1 MYVQAH
7 LLETTRSI
15 PPSSAVGAAGWI
27 ELAYVRA
34 SGPAFVRARAVPPRA
49 ARRTRRRGHELPRAA
64 PQPAARRD
72 HGQIDGRAG
81 PLSPRAGPT
90 SRQGLQNRWEPVRFD
105 RLPVKPVRPGFDLGR
120 YQTGPNSKFKF
131 EFKKMKNSQKILQG
145 ATNLMVSNF
154 LKNSFI

>member
-81 PLSPRAGPT
+81 SPLAAGRADLAVAPGDRTRNGRIVLLAPRYKIESLLPRRPT
-90 SRQGLQNRWEPVRFD
+90 QCMQL
-105 RLPVKPVRPGFDLGR
+105 RPGLPP
-120 YQTGPNSKFKF
+120 TGQDKSW
-131 EFKKMKNSQKILQG
+131 
-145 ATNLMVSNF
+145 
-154 LKNSFI
+154 

>member
-7 LLETTRSI
+7 LLETPRSI

-34 SGPAFVRARAVPPRA
+34 SGPAFVRARA
-49 ARRTRRRGHELPRAA
+49 RRTGRRGHELPRAA

-81 PLSPRAGPT
+81 SPLAAGRADLAVAPGDRTRNGRIVLLAPRYKIESLLPRRPT
-90 SRQGLQNRWEPVRFD
+90 QCMQL
-105 RLPVKPVRPGFDLGR
+105 RPGLPP
-120 YQTGPNSKFKF
+120 T
-131 EFKKMKNSQKILQG
+131 
-145 ATNLMVSNF
+145 
-154 LKNSFI
+154 